1 MIAILVPCIC
11 MQGVHCVKEAAY
23 DYAVRWTSVVSP
35 SPSLLSQKRTSMVP
49 QVRFISY
56 SFLFLICWCFECPPR
71 YIYIYIYTHFKTQFL
86 WIYEQIGRWRVIKMI
101 AGKGSALR
109 DIVGKESELVEKIYS
124 WGLIKSQYKFVK
136 HIYIFPWWH
145 LIGLENHICRFLFVC
160 ISASDQTNDFW
171 NTTFDEICPKLY

>member
-109 DIVGKESELVEKIYS
+109 DIVGKESELLEKIYS
-124 WGLIKSQYKFVK
+124 WGLNHSKIREAY
-136 HIYIFPWWH
+136 IYLPIMTLDRAWEPY
-145 LIGLENHICRFLFVC
+145 LPLSVC
-160 ISASDQTNDFW
+160 
-171 NTTFDEICPKLY
+171 LYLY

>member
-1 MIAILVPCIC
+1 MNFCRQP
-11 MQGVHCVKEAAY
+11 
-23 DYAVRWTSVVSP
+23 
-35 SPSLLSQKRTSMVP
+35 
-49 QVRFISY
+49 F
-56 SFLFLICWCFECPPR
+56 SFLALPKANEHGATGQIYKLFFPVLNMLMLWMSTEI